1 MDAIKYVHEQLS
13 EKKELPAFRPGDSIE
28 MSYKI
33 KEGAKERIQKFKGI
47 VIQINGEGSTKTF
60 TIRKTSGN
68 VGVER
73 IIPLNSP
80 LIDEIKILKKGK
92 VRRAKLYYQRER
104 LGKKARIKER
114 KQG

>member
-13 EKKELPAFRPGDSIE
+13 EKKEFPAFRPGDSIE

-73 IIPLNSP
+73 IIPLSSP
-80 LIDEIKILKKGK
+80 FIDEIKVLKQGK
-92 VRRAKLYYQRER
+92 VRRAKLYYQRDR